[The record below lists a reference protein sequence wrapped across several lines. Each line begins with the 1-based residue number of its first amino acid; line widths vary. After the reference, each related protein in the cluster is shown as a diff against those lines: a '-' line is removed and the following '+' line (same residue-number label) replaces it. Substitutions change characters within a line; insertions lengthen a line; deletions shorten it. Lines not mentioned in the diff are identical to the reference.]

1 MVDGLQVLDTA
12 GFSLLELDAA
22 TEPIALKEYYPEFAR
37 WEGQCRFNP
46 CYHDREPGC
55 AVTAACQAGEMDPR
69 RLERYR
75 QLLQE
80 VRQTWKERYD

>member
-1 MVDGLQVLDTA
+1 M
-12 GFSLLELDAA
+12 
-22 TEPIALKEYYPEFAR
+22 
-37 WEGQCRFNP
+37 EGQCRFNP